1 MYAYPSQMS
10 DELIGTIARL
20 DKVAK
25 YIDLPLQHSNPEI
38 LKAMRRPV
46 MDYEALINKI
56 RERIPNVAVRTAF
69 IVGYPGETDEQFNE
83 LYDFVKRVRFEKM
96 GVFEYSREKNTVS
109 YSMTEQVPAKVKKQR
124 HKKLM
129 TLQQK
134 ISKEINEAY
143 VGKIIPCIVEGYT
156 DDGVVLMRS
165 EHDAPEIDGMVYA
178 SSDKPV
184 VPGDIEN
191 VLIERADEYDLF
203 GVLQ

>member
-1 MYAYPSQMS
+1 MKLVLASQGFTT
-10 DELIGTIARL
+10 DEIA
-20 DKVAK
+20 KEVEK
-25 YIDLPLQHSNPEI
+25 
-38 LKAMRRPV
+38 
-46 MDYEALINKI
+46 
-56 RERIPNVAVRTAF
+56 
-69 IVGYPGETDEQFNE
+69 IVGKS
-83 LYDFVKRVRFEKM
+83 L
-96 GVFEYSREKNTVS
+96 
-109 YSMTEQVPAKVKKQR
+109 
-124 HKKLM
+124 
-129 TLQQK
+129 
-134 ISKEINEAY
+134 KEINIAIINEAY